1 MNKPKFTPGPWI
13 CVDTSH
19 HAHDYRLLPLDSC
32 AKFDQESA
40 RANARL
46 ISIAPEMY
54 DLLHEIVDSADI
66 FPYDSD
72 LVAKTVA
79 LLEKAGA

>member
-13 CVDTSH
+13 CVDTSY
-19 HAHDYRLLPLDSC
+19 HAHDYRLLPLDNC

-46 ISIAPEMY
+46 ISVAPEMY
-54 DLLHEIVDSADI
+54 NLLHEIIDNADI

-72 LVAKTVA
+72 LVAKAMA
-79 LLEKAGA
+79 LLEKAGV

>member
-19 HAHDYRLLPLDSC
+19 HAHDYRLLPLDGC
-32 AKFDQESA
+32 AKFDQDSA

-54 DLLHEIVDSADI
+54 SLLHEIIDK
-66 FPYDSD
+66 FPCVNNSVVEAID
-72 LVAKTVA
+72 LF
-79 LLEKAGA
+79 EKAGV